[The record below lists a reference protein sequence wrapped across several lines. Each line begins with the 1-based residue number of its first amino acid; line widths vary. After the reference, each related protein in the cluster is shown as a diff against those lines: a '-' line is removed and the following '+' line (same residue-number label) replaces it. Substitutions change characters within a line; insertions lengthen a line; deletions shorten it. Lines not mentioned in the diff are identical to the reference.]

1 MKNKVDKCMDICFYL
16 GLTLA
21 ISVGFLGRSYFAG
34 YFSDWILPL
43 FVVSW
48 FLVAVEE
55 VVLLFTG
62 QYKKKDFLAAVV
74 FFGLFLV
81 LIKHRNATVEIATF
95 LPLAYVAG
103 KKDFEKV
110 AKCIIIVE
118 SILFL
123 VVIVAVLIGQLEN
136 SKELYYDIVGNQ
148 NEEARDMF
156 FMGFLFH
163 LMPGYFMLNIT
174 LLALYLNRKKISS
187 WVCLGLL
194 VANGLVYVF
203 SYGRMSYGM
212 ALLAILLVWMVGAFK
227 TFCSGKGGE
236 GKQYGKGLA
245 KWLSVLMLG
254 TFPVSAIVSF
264 LSAYY
269 YNSEIEWMEKLN
281 SALGGRFS
289 LAQNGF
295 EEYGISLFGSD
306 KPMVGAGFDFEGNR
320 VAGAYNWVD
329 NAWMNALFR
338 YGVIFMVA
346 LCILC
351 TWLLYRLWKQG
362 EYAAMYLVCVV
373 AVWMLIDDNNILF
386 CFNGFLVMLGSGM
399 RTKDRPTPT
408 I

>member
-1 MKNKVDKCMDICFYL
+1 MKSRVGRWMDICFYL
-16 GLTLA
+16 GLSLA

-48 FLVAVEE
+48 FLVAGEE

-62 QYKKKDFLAAVV
+62 QYRWKDYLAAVV

-81 LIKHRNATVEIATF
+81 LIKHRNATVELATY
-95 LPLAYVAG
+95 LPLAYAAG
-103 KKDFEKV
+103 KRDFEKV
-110 AKCIIIVE
+110 AKCILIVE
-118 SILFL
+118 IILFL
-123 VVIVAVLIGQLEN
+123 IVVAAALTGPIEN
-136 SKELYYDIVGNQ
+136 FSLLYYDMSGIQ

-163 LMPGYFMLNIT
+163 LIPGYLMLNMT
-174 LLALYLNRKKISS
+174 LLALYLNRRKVSG
-187 WVCLGLL
+187 WLCLGLL

-212 ALLAILLVWMVGAFK
+212 ALLAILPVWMVGAFK
-227 TFCSGKGGE
+227 TFRSGKGAE

-254 TFPVSAIVSF
+254 AFPMSAIVSF

-269 YNSEIEWMEKLN
+269 YNPEIEWMGKLN
-281 SALGGRFS
+281 YDIGNRLIFAY
-289 LAQNGF
+289 NGLK
-295 EEYGISLFGSD
+295 EYGISLFGSD
-306 KPMVGAGFDFEGNR
+306 KPMIGAGFDFEGNR

-346 LCILC
+346 LCILYI
-351 TWLLYRLWKQG
+351 WLLYRLWKQG
-362 EYAAMYLVCVV
+362 EYAAMYLICVV

-386 CFNGFLVMLGSGM
+386 CFNGFLVMFGSGM

>member
-1 MKNKVDKCMDICFYL
+1 MKNKVEKCLNICFYL
-16 GLTLA
+16 GLILA

-48 FLVAVEE
+48 FLVAGEE

-62 QYKKKDFLAAVV
+62 QYRRKDFFAAVV

-81 LIKHRNATVEIATF
+81 LIKHRNAAVELATF
-95 LPLAYVAG
+95 LPLAYAAG
-103 KKDFEKV
+103 KRDFEKV
-110 AKCIIIVE
+110 AKCILIVE
-118 SILFL
+118 IILFL
-123 VVIVAVLIGQLEN
+123 IVVAAALTGPIEN
-136 SKELYYDIVGNQ
+136 FSLLYYDMSGIQ

-163 LMPGYFMLNIT
+163 LIPGYLMLNMT
-174 LLALYLNRKKISS
+174 LLALYLNRRKVSG
-187 WVCLGLL
+187 WLCLGLL
-194 VANGLVYVF
+194 VVNGLVYVF

-212 ALLAILLVWMVGAFK
+212 ALLAILPVWMVGVFK

-236 GKQYGKGLA
+236 GKPYGKGLA

-254 TFPVSAIVSF
+254 AFPVSAIVSF

-269 YNSEIEWMEKLN
+269 YNPEIEWMGKLN
-281 SALGGRFS
+281 YDIGNRLIFAY
-289 LAQNGF
+289 NGLK
-295 EEYGISLFGSD
+295 EYGISLFGSD
-306 KPMVGAGFDFEGNR
+306 KPMIGAGFDFEGNR

-346 LCILC
+346 LCILYI
-351 TWLLYRLWKQG
+351 WLLYRLWKQG

-373 AVWMLIDDNNILF
+373 AVWMLIDDNNLLF

>member
-1 MKNKVDKCMDICFYL
+1 MKNRVGRWMDICFYL
-16 GLTLA
+16 GLSLA
-21 ISVGFLGRSYFAG
+21 ISVGFLGRSYLAG

-48 FLVAVEE
+48 FLVAGEE
-55 VVLLFTG
+55 VMLLFTG
-62 QYKKKDFLAAVV
+62 QYRWKDYLAAVV

-81 LIKHRNATVEIATF
+81 LIKHRNSTVELATF
-95 LPLAYVAG
+95 LPLAYAAG
-103 KKDFEKV
+103 KRDFEKV
-110 AKCIIIVE
+110 AKCILIVE
-118 SILFL
+118 IILFL
-123 VVIVAVLIGQLEN
+123 IVVAAALTGPIEN
-136 SKELYYDIVGNQ
+136 FSLLYYDMSGIQ

-163 LMPGYFMLNIT
+163 LIPGYLMLNMT
-174 LLALYLNRKKISS
+174 LLALYLNRRKVSG
-187 WVCLGLL
+187 WLCLGLL

-212 ALLAILLVWMVGAFK
+212 ALLAILPVWMVGVFK
-227 TFCSGKGGE
+227 TFCSGRGGE
-236 GKQYGKGLA
+236 GKQYGKRLA
-245 KWLSVLMLG
+245 KWLSVLMLV
-254 TFPVSAIVSF
+254 TFPVSAIVSL

-269 YNSEIEWMEKLN
+269 YNPEIKWLQKLN
-281 SALGGRFS
+281 EALGERFY

-306 KPMVGAGFDFEGNR
+306 KPMIGAGLDFEGNR
-320 VAGAYNWVD
+320 VVGVYNWVD

-346 LCILC
+346 LCILY
-351 TWLLYRLWKQG
+351 TWVLYRLWKQG

-373 AVWMLIDDNNILF
+373 AVWMLIDDNNLLF

-399 RTKDRPTPT
+399 RTKDRPKPT